1 MESVNWYAWPTQQA
15 FDLWHQIVIDA
26 MNLPR
31 VGFNQ
36 ATGEPQPDK
45 TQTTAYTA
53 VVFVADGDWRAMV
66 EDDVATQFKSGIGTP
81 CDSPPVTELDE

>member
-1 MESVNWYAWPTQQA
+1 MENWYTWPSQEA
-15 FDLWHQIVIDA
+15 FDTWHQIVIDA

-53 VVFVADGDWRAMV
+53 VVFVVDGDWRARV
-66 EDDVATQFKSGIGTP
+66 EDDVASQFLEGLGII
-81 CDSPPVTELDE
+81 SEPPLEPEP